1 MRFGSM
7 GKRTPRFIGP
17 FMIEARIGEVAY
29 RLQLPETQLYFRVC
43 ITYFT
48 CLCVHDPSPIL
59 FWQTR
64 RRTQSLQVE
73 QRPVRILDRQI
84 RRLRSKEVPL
94 VRVLWRSAELE
105 EETWETEAEMRIRY
119 PDLFSAQQVC
129 ALPAPGLVL

>member
-1 MRFGSM
+1 
-7 GKRTPRFIGP
+7 
-17 FMIEARIGEVAY
+17 MIEARIGEVAY
-29 RLQLPETQLYFRVC
+29 RLQLPETLQG
-43 ITYFT
+43 
-48 CLCVHDPSPIL
+48 VHNVFHVSMRARPLAYSILADPPEEL
-59 FWQTR
+59 
-64 RRTQSLQVE
+64 TQSLQVE